1 MKKVLVVGAGRS
13 AISLISYLINKSELQ
28 NWKITVADQSIQTAK
43 EKTNGHPN
51 TKAIELNVNDSV
63 QVTREIAKA
72 DIVVSLVPPELHM
85 HLVKVCLMTKKH
97 LVTASYVSED
107 MRKIHSEASKS
118 NLILLNEMGL
128 DPGIDHMDTM
138 RLLSKVKKIGGKP
151 YSLKSYC
158 GGLITPESDDNPWGY
173 KITWNPMSVIKAGSA
188 SAKYLENGRLKI
200 VPYNRIFLDTQYVDV
215 PGLGKYE
222 SYPNRDSLKY
232 KCKYNLPDIPNIYRG
247 SLRKIGF
254 CAAWNA
260 LVQIGLTEDNYFVPN
275 SNKLSYKEWLSSYL
289 GKTNGVTN
297 KDVLTKFLG
306 NSANADILDKLEWLG
321 ILSDKK
327 ISANNATPAGILLDL
342 IKKKWLFRKTDRDM
356 IILQTEVEYELEN
369 NKEKM
374 TSSLIVKGDDY
385 HHTAMAK
392 TVGIPLGIGVN
403 LILNNK
409 IKERGVM
416 IPTYKDIYIPAL
428 KELSEFGIE
437 FKEQKIAITK
447 DTSPYTCKS
456 Q

>member
-13 AISLISYLINKSELQ
+13 AISLISYLINKSEDQ
-28 NWKITVADQSIQTAK
+28 NWKITVADQSIQTAN

-63 QVTREIAKA
+63 HVTREIAKA
-72 DIVVSLVPPELHM
+72 DIVVSLVPPELHI
-85 HLVKVCLMTKKH
+85 HLVKYCMVNKKH
-97 LVTASYVSED
+97 FVTASYVSED
-107 MRKIHSEASKS
+107 MRKVHGEASKS
-118 NLILLNEMGL
+118 NLIFLNEMGL

-158 GGLITPESDDNPWGY
+158 GGLITPESDNNPWGY
-173 KITWNPMSVIKAGSA
+173 KITWNPMSVLKAGSA

-200 VPYNRIFLDTQYVDV
+200 VPYNRIFLDTQHVDV

-232 KCKYNLPDIPNIYRG
+232 KSKYNLPDIPNIYRG

-260 LVQIGLTEDNYFVPN
+260 LVQIGLTDNSYFVPN
-275 SNKLSYKEWLSSYL
+275 SNQLSYREWLSAYL
-289 GKTNGVTN
+289 DKTNGVTT
-297 KDVLTKFLG
+297 KDTLIKFLG
-306 NSANADILDKLEWLG
+306 DSADAEILDKLEWLG

-327 ISANNATPAGILLDL
+327 INVKNATPADILFDL
-342 IKKKWLFRKTDRDM
+342 ITRKWDFKKTDRDM
-356 IILQTEVEYELEN
+356 IVLQTEVEYELKN
-369 NKEKM
+369 NKEKL
-374 TSSLIVKGDDY
+374 TSSLIVRGDDY
-385 HHTAMAK
+385 HRTAMAK
-392 TVGIPLGIGVN
+392 TVGMPLGIGVN

-416 IPTYKDIYIPAL
+416 IPTFKDIYMPAL
-428 KELSEFGIE
+428 KELSELGIE
-437 FKEQKIAITK
+437 FKEQTIEVI
-447 DTSPYTCKS
+447 
-456 Q
+456 